1 MSFDTGFNINDL
13 VREENKE
20 EHSQEWRND
29 PNRIKAFIKKSAA
42 AQGIVLKNP
51 EPNCKRCHGRGWI
64 GVDAKTGIPVVCKCI
79 FRRIGCSSLNGLG
92 CIMIPAVMVWNA
104 LNTSVITFVN
114 RFSKEF
120 PRTVTATISVE
131 QVHSVSRRTSNPH
144 FKVTDV

>member
-79 FRRIGCSSLNGLG
+79 FFKEDLDNEPIPEEMLKPKNRAERRK
-92 CIMIPAVMVWNA
+92 
-104 LNTSVITFVN
+104 
-114 RFSKEF
+114 RK
-120 PRTVTATISVE
+120 
-131 QVHSVSRRTSNPH
+131 
-144 FKVTDV
+144 